1 MWKHREIKPK
11 IWKMFSELGLEIL
24 LAEAEMVKV
33 SMRYVVLK
41 YQLFK

>member
-1 MWKHREIKPK
+1 
-11 IWKMFSELGLEIL
+11 MFSELGLEIL